1 MHISKGVAPRQRS
14 KEKNQTGK
22 SPYDKVQKMNNSLRG
37 SKRYDSNKKKR
48 FNRSPSND
56 DRFFNEDSQT
66 IGQMSQFEQNIYIGA
81 VAGNKIDTTDKD
93 ALISWHKSQMKKNKT
108 KKGQPKGGAH
118 LRRSNSGSQLNDIKK
133 IAQLYQIYGSDNLAL
148 VHPAE

>member
-1 MHISKGVAPRQRS
+1 
-14 KEKNQTGK
+14 
-22 SPYDKVQKMNNSLRG
+22 
-37 SKRYDSNKKKR
+37 
-48 FNRSPSND
+48 
-56 DRFFNEDSQT
+56 
-66 IGQMSQFEQNIYIGA
+66 MSQFEQNIYIGA